1 MKQAVAWLEPFME
14 AEKAGKPRE
23 QAGRILMA
31 TVKGD
36 VHDIGKNIV
45 GVVLQ
50 CNNYE
55 VIDLGVMVPADRILD
70 EAKKHNVDMIGL
82 SGLITP
88 SLDEMVFVAAEM
100 ERQGF
105 TIPLLIG
112 GATTS
117 RTHTAVKIEPA
128 YHKGS
133 TTYVLDASRAVGV
146 VSGLLSATERD
157 RLQAETRTEYVRIR
171 EQYARGQTAKAR
183 TSIADARKKK
193 FAIDWE
199 GYVPPKPAFIGARTF
214 EPSLDELVPFID
226 WSPFFASWELIGRFP
241 QILEDDVVGEA
252 ATDLYRDARE
262 MLDKVLAEKWFGAK
276 GVIGFWPAQA
286 DGDDIVLYTDETR
299 TTELSRLFT
308 LRQQMDKGAGKTNVA
323 LSDFVAPIG
332 QGGDYVGGFAVT
344 AGHGEDEIV
353 KRFKDAGDDYSAIMA
368 SALADRLAEAFAE
381 WLHYKA
387 RVELWGYAPQE
398 AADTDVMIAEKY
410 QGIRPAPGYPA
421 QPDHTEKGTLFQLLD
436 AEAATGLQLT
446 ESYAMTPGAA
456 VSGLY
461 FSHPK
466 SHYFGVGK
474 VDADQVEDYA
484 RRKGWDLAKAERW
497 LSPILNYDP
506 AARARDA
513 AA

>member
-1 MKQAVAWLEPFME
+1 
-14 AEKAGKPRE
+14 
-23 QAGRILMA
+23 
-31 TVKGD
+31 
-36 VHDIGKNIV
+36 
-45 GVVLQ
+45 
-50 CNNYE
+50 
-55 VIDLGVMVPADRILD
+55 
-70 EAKKHNVDMIGL
+70 MIGL

-88 SLDEMVFVAAEM
+88 SLDEMVFVASEM

-146 VSGLLSATERD
+146 VSGLLSASERD
-157 RLQAETRTEYVRIR
+157 RLQAETRAEYVRIR
-171 EQYARGQTAKAR
+171 EQYARGLTAKAR
-183 TSIADARKKK
+183 TGIAEARQKK
-193 FAIDWE
+193 FAIDWD
-199 GYVPPKPAFIGARTF
+199 GYVPPKPTFIGTRTF
-214 EPSLDELVPFID
+214 EPTLAELVPFID

-241 QILEDDVVGEA
+241 QILEDDVVGQA
-252 ATDLYRDARE
+252 ATELYAEARE
-262 MLDKVLAEKWFGAK
+262 MLEKVVAEKWFGAK

-286 DGDDIVLYTDETR
+286 DGDDIVLYTDDTR
-299 TTELSRLFT
+299 TAELSRLHT
-308 LRQQMDKGAGKTNVA
+308 LRQQMDKGAGKMNAA
-323 LSDFVAPIG
+323 LSDFVAPVG
-332 QGGDYVGGFAVT
+332 QGADYVGGFAVT

-368 SALADRLAEAFAE
+368 SAWPTAWPKPSPSGCTTRPASSCGAMRSDEPAD
-381 WLHYKA
+381 
-387 RVELWGYAPQE
+387 
-398 AADTDVMIAEKY
+398 ADHMIAEKY

-421 QPDHTEKGTLFQLLD
+421 QPDHTEKGTLFKLLD
-436 AEAATGLQLT
+436 AEAATGMILT
-446 ESYAMTPGAA
+446 ESYAMSPGAA

-474 VDADQVEDYA
+474 VDLDQVEDYA
-484 RRKGWDLAKAERW
+484 RRKGWDLAKAEKW

-506 AARARDA
+506 NARAREA